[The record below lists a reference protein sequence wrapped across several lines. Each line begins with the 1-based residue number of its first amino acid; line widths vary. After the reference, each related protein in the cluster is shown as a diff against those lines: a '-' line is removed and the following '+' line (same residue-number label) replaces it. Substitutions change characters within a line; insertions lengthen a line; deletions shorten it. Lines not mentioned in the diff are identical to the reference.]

1 MDRLVGTVLDNT
13 YRIEKILGQGGMGAV
28 FRAHDI
34 ALNRPV
40 AIKVMHSHIAQQP
53 GFRERFLQEARAIA
67 ALDHPGIVQIY
78 SFSREPSLLYIAM
91 AFVEGQNL
99 GDWLQV
105 LAERNMVVSLPESL
119 AIIEAV
125 AEALAYAHRRGVFHR
140 DIKPGNIILRPLE
153 PGQSSPT
160 GLAYQPVVTDF
171 GLAKLSEGGIM
182 SMPGTSMGTPAYM
195 APEQCEGRE
204 IDGRADVYALGVVL
218 YELVTGRL
226 PFAVRTLTEA
236 IRAHTQ
242 ETPPPPRS
250 IDAAIPSQLEQIIL
264 KAMAKR
270 PEDRYQAADELGRAV
285 RAVRL
290 SAPQPAAPAPTATE
304 MARASLATM
313 MGEGAAPATPSS
325 ELWPTPPSQP
335 SAGGQIV
342 IMLPDGGTRAFGIGN
357 RQRVSIG
364 RDADND
370 IVLTD
375 NQVSRHHAQVVI
387 TEGRYNVTDLN
398 STNGTWL
405 DTNKL
410 LPGVAET
417 WRPGQTLRV
426 GGHWLK
432 LQAATA
438 GVSAEPPP
446 GAATYAP
453 PASAS
458 AEEPLQITLEPPAQ
472 TVRAGTPTVLTA
484 RLMNRQQQVD
494 HLTVALEGLPASW
507 VTIPEQTLR
516 LAPGDTG
523 TLSLRITPPR
533 SPEAL
538 AGQHDYV
545 VRVLSQSSPGYSVTA
560 PGHLTIEPFREMAL
574 DLTPRTITNG
584 GQVRVAIGN
593 GGNAPE
599 TVVLTLEDPDDALRV
614 PGASSP
620 QTVSPG
626 GQQLVALPLEMRG
639 KRPFMGGVE
648 THTFAVAA
656 MSGSQRVAATQG
668 TLRVKPRFP
677 TWAIPLIT
685 TLALLLCAG
694 AALAYSTIQRDRSA
708 KETAQAMDIRGQTQT
723 VEARGER
730 EQTQVAQTQAT
741 AQAEQSATQSA
752 MQIALA
758 ATQSAEASAAQAATV
773 AALATAMTTPEVSPS
788 GTPTETP
795 TATPTATA
803 TPTPFFAPGEAKGFA
818 AQMADVG
825 ALTQVCLQHDN
836 SGGSPDWFVD
846 RVLVSKGGGYQE
858 FLFGRWIAVDKEDGA
873 LVACSVLP
881 TATPTPTLT
890 PTRTNTPSGSG
901 SGVILLNPT
910 VLALVLP
917 SPTPATGVF
926 LLLPG
931 LVLTPQI
938 MLPTLILPPLVP
950 MASYDILV
958 MTGGQPA
965 AGTNAAVSIRLIGDT
980 GSTDWLPLAP

>member
-1 MDRLVGTVLDNT
+1 MDSLVGTVLDNT

-78 SFSREPSLLYIAM
+78 SFSREPTLLYIAM
-91 AFVEGQNL
+91 AFVQGQNL

-105 LAERNMVVSLPESL
+105 LAERDMVVSLPEAL
-119 AIIEAV
+119 AIVESV
-125 AEALAYAHRRGVFHR
+125 AESLAYAHRRGVFHR

-160 GLAYQPVVTDF
+160 GLAFQPVVTDF

-270 PEDRYQAADELGRAV
+270 PEQRYQAADELGQAV
-285 RAVRL
+285 RGVRL
-290 SAPQPAAPAPTATE
+290 SAPQPAPQAPTATE
-304 MARASLATM
+304 VARASLATM
-313 MGEGAAPATPSS
+313 MGEEIAPARPSS

-335 SAGGQIV
+335 TPGGQIV
-342 IMLPDGGTRAFGIGN
+342 IMLPDGSTRALAIGG
-357 RQRVSIG
+357 RQRVNIG

-370 IVLTD
+370 IALAD
-375 NQVSRHHAQVVI
+375 NQVSRHHAQIVI
-387 TEGRYNVTDLN
+387 AENRYTVTDLN

-405 DTNKL
+405 DNNKL

-417 WRPGQTLRV
+417 WRPAQTLRV

-432 LQAATA
+432 LQVAAA

-453 PASAS
+453 SAPAA
-458 AEEPLQITLEPPAQ
+458 AEELIQVTLEPAVQ
-472 TVRAGTPTVLTA
+472 TVRAGTPAVLTA
-484 RLMNRQQQVD
+484 RLLNRQQQVD
-494 HLTVALEGLPASW
+494 HLAVSVEGLPAPW
-507 VTIPEQTLR
+507 VAAPEQPLR

-523 TLSLRITPPR
+523 TLTLRITPPR
-533 SPEAL
+533 SPEAR
-538 AGQHDYV
+538 AGLHEYV
-545 VRVLSQSSPGYSVTA
+545 VRVRSQSSPGYSVA
-560 PGHLTIEPFREMAL
+560 AQGRLTIEPFREIAL
-574 DLTPRTITNG
+574 DLAPRTITNG
-584 GQVRVAIGN
+584 GQVRVSIGN
-593 GGNAPE
+593 TGNAPE
-599 TVVLTLEDPDDALRV
+599 AVVLSVEDPDDALRA

-620 QTVSPG
+620 LTVPPG

-639 KRPFMGGVE
+639 KRPFMGSVE
-648 THTFAVAA
+648 THSFGIAA
-656 MSGSQRVAATQG
+656 LANNQRVAAAQG

-694 AALAYSTIQRDRSA
+694 AALVYSNVQRDRSA
-708 KETAQAMDIRGQTQT
+708 TATAQALVVVGQTQT
-723 VEARGER
+723 MEARGER
-730 EQTQVAQTQAT
+730 EQTQIAATQAT
-741 AQAEQSATQSA
+741 AEAQATGTQSA
-752 MQIALA
+752 VEAAALA
-758 ATQSAEASAAQAATV
+758 AEAAVAATAQAATV
-773 AALATAMTTPEVSPS
+773 AALAAPTATTEAPP
-788 GTPTETP
+788 TPTATETATPTLTP
-795 TATPTATA
+795 TATPT
-803 TPTPFFAPGEAKGFA
+803 PLFGSGEAKGFA
-818 AQMADVG
+818 VQNADVG
-825 ALTQVCLQHDN
+825 VVTQVCLQHDN
-836 SGGSPDWFVD
+836 TGPSPDWFVD
-846 RVLVSKGGGYQE
+846 RVLVSKGAGYQE
-858 FLFGRWIAVDKEDGA
+858 FLFGRWIAVDKEDGSL
-873 LVACSVLP
+873 LVCSEP
-881 TATPTPTLT
+881 PTPTPQPS
-890 PTRTNTPSGSG
+890 PTRTNTPSGG
-901 SGVILLNPT
+901 GAGIILLNPT
-910 VLALVLP
+910 ILAAIL
-917 SPTPATGVF
+917 PTPTPSDGLIF
-926 LLLPG
+926 LLPG

-938 MLPTLILPPLVP
+938 LLPTIVFAPLMP
-950 MASYDILV
+950 LADYDILV
-958 MTGGQPA
+958 MTGPVVDG
-965 AGTNAAVSIRLIGDT
+965 GTSAAVSIRLIGST
-980 GSTDWLPLAP
+980 RSTDWFPLTP